1 MTISAATVKTLRDRT
16 NAPMM
21 DCKTALTEAEGDLDK
36 AVEILRKK
44 NASIQTKRGDRE
56 TAEGRIEVYIDPVQ
70 KVGAILEMRCES
82 APVTKSEQFIGLAK
96 DVARQVALKNPASV
110 EALLAQPFVNTPGKT
125 VNERIGDVVGIIREN
140 MRPARFVR
148 LSGVLGSYIHHDGTV
163 GVLVQVEGASAD
175 PQLLRDV
182 CMHIT
187 ARNPLAS
194 TRADISADR
203 VAKEKEIVE
212 AQMKEDP
219 KNANKPANIL
229 EKIAEGKL
237 KTWFADNVLLE
248 QPFVKD
254 DSKTV
259 GTLLSAA
266 GLKLVKFVRYQ
277 VGQIG

>member
-1 MTISAATVKTLRDRT
+1 MTISATTVKTLRDRT

-21 DCKTALTEAEGDLDK
+21 DCKAALTEANGDLDK
-36 AVEILRKK
+36 AVELLRKK
-44 NASIQTKRGDRE
+44 NKDIQTKRGDRE
-56 TAEGRIEVYIDPVQ
+56 TAEGRIEVFIDPGQ

-82 APVTKSEQFIGLAK
+82 APVAKSDQFIGLAK
-96 DVARQVALKNPASV
+96 SIARQIALNKPESV
-110 EALLAQPFVNTPGKT
+110 EALLAQPALDGGGKS
-125 VNERIGDVVGIIREN
+125 VHEQIGDVVGIIREN

-148 LSGVLGSYIHHDGTV
+148 LTGQLGSYIHHDGTV
-163 GVLVQVEGASAD
+163 GVLLQVEGGSAD

-187 ARNPLAS
+187 ARNPLAA
-194 TRADISADR
+194 TREEIAADR
-203 VAKEKEIVE
+203 VAKEKEIVQ

-259 GTLLSAA
+259 GGLLSAA

-277 VGQIG
+277 VGQLA